1 MQIES
6 TVEIF
11 ELVSRTVPTV
21 EDRRGGGVDGGCVEV
36 GPPMHLRAENI
47 FIAVCSVALAKSI
60 MTVDARE

>member
-6 TVEIF
+6 TVELF
-11 ELVSRTVPTV
+11 ELVSRTVPAV
-21 EDRRGGGVDGGCVEV
+21 EDRRGGGVDGGCVEG
-36 GPPMHLRAENI
+36 GPPTHLRAENI